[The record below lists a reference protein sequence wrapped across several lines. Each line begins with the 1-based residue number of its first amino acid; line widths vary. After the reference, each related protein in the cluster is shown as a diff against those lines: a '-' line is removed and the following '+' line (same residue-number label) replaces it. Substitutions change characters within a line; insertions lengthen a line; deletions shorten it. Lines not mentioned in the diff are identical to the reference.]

1 MRTHEEQIA
10 NKYQLL
16 KGVVEERISVLL
28 SRIDPKPL
36 REAME
41 TNVYGG
47 KMVRPMITMLA
58 SAAVG
63 GRETSS
69 VEAATAIEL
78 LHTSSLIHD
87 DIMDDSNLRRGRPT
101 THVLHGVPMA
111 ILAGDTFIALAF
123 NLMQHLSGPNK
134 ERINQVFAASFR
146 HVCIGQGFDLC
157 LSSHDCSEADTHTVM
172 VEKKTAKLLEAAAL
186 IGALSGTINE
196 EHIQAL
202 GVYGYNLGM
211 AFQAHDDVLDAT
223 GTESVMGKPAS
234 ADLRNGKRTYLTLAY
249 SSTVDSGVALDAIA
263 ATASLVRE
271 YTNQACNALD
281 VLPPNEA
288 RDDLYH
294 LALSLT
300 ERRD

>member
-1 MRTHEEQIA
+1 MRTRKEHIA
-10 NKYQLL
+10 NKHQLL
-16 KGVVEERISVLL
+16 KGVVEERQSILL
-28 SRIDPKPL
+28 SRIEPKPL
-36 REAME
+36 RDAME
-41 TNVYGG
+41 NNVYGG

-58 SAAVG
+58 SVAVG
-63 GRETSS
+63 GKETSAID
-69 VEAATAIEL
+69 AATAIEL

-123 NLMQHLSGPNK
+123 NLMQSISGPNK
-134 ERINQVFAASFR
+134 ERINQVFASSFR

-157 LSSHDCSEADTHTVM
+157 LSSHDCADAESHTVM
-172 VEKKTAKLLEAAAL
+172 VEKKTAKLLEAAAT

-202 GVYGYNLGM
+202 GAYGYNLGM

-223 GTESVMGKPAS
+223 GTESVMGKPVSIDA
-234 ADLRNGKRTYLTLAY
+234 RNGKKTYLTLAY
-249 SSTVDSGVALDAIA
+249 PAGIESGATDVITV
-263 ATASLVRE
+263 TTNLVRE
-271 YTNQACNALD
+271 YTGQACSALD
-281 VLPPNEA
+281 CLPDNEA
-288 RDDLYH
+288 REDLYH

-300 ERRD
+300 ERND